1 VFKKNFMM
9 IGFLILISGLI
20 SSSFA
25 ADSQVLAPKAVIPPA
40 SALSVSVSKVVGTA
54 WSPATSLDF
63 ANLVFDA
70 QNNIFISSSYYAV
83 DVGITS
89 NAATWQ
95 VKHETTSIVNGAEK
109 LDENI
114 NVTFM
119 KQLSDKDAIEL
130 LKVNFAE
137 SNGTVFSKSQLTGG
151 WLRIYYGIATGE
163 VGKDAPNAK
172 PVGPLKTMGNYQG
185 TVKITLTEN

>member
-1 VFKKNFMM
+1 MT
-9 IGFLILISGLI
+9 
-20 SSSFA
+20 
-25 ADSQVLAPKAVIPPA
+25 PKALIPAA
-40 SALSVSVSKVVGTA
+40 SALSVKVFKVVGTA
-54 WSPATSLDF
+54 WSPATSIDF
-63 ANLVFDA
+63 ANLVFDT
-70 QNNIFISSSYYAV
+70 QNNIFMGSCYYAV
-83 DVGITS
+83 EVGITS
-89 NAATWQ
+89 NAANWQ

-119 KQLSDKDAIEL
+119 KQINDKTAAEL

-172 PVGPLKTMGNYQG
+172 PVGPLKTVGNYQG

>member
-1 VFKKNFMM
+1 MSKKNLKV
-9 IGFLILISGLI
+9 IGFLLLTLALIPVC
-20 SSSFA
+20 FA
-25 ADSQVLAPKAVIPPA
+25 ADVQVLAPKALIPAA

-54 WSPATSLDF
+54 WSPATSLEF
-63 ANLVFDA
+63 ADLVFDA
-70 QNNIFISSSYYAV
+70 QNNIFISSCYYAV

-119 KQLSDKDAIEL
+119 KQLTSKDAIEL
-130 LKVNFAE
+130 LKSNFAE

-163 VGKDAPNAK
+163 AGKDAPNAK
-172 PVGPLKTMGNYQG
+172 PVGPLKTFGNYQG

>member
-1 VFKKNFMM
+1 MYRNNLKV
-9 IGFLILISGLI
+9 IGCFLFVLALIPVC
-20 SSSFA
+20 FA
-25 ADSQVLAPKAVIPPA
+25 ADVQVLTPKAVIPAA
-40 SALSVSVSKVVGTA
+40 SALSVNVSKVTGTA
-54 WSPATSLDF
+54 WSPAASIDF

-70 QNNIFISSSYYAV
+70 QNNIFMGSCYYAV

-89 NAATWQ
+89 NAANWQ

-114 NVTFM
+114 NVVFM
-119 KQLSDKDAIEL
+119 KQLTDRDAIEL

-172 PVGPLKTMGNYQG
+172 PVGPLKTVGNYQG